1 MVIDILHPPT
11 DKRHSILSKKI
22 IIFAAISYTHMCQT
36 FTFPVQK
43 LFPNI
48 TSDLSKY
55 TSAGI
60 PDSIS
65 SGLNNDIK
73 LLDLGSKCSDVAGVD
88 PYLIDG
94 SLETGY
100 SVSLSASYCQ
110 YLWIICDVAIR
121 SIDYLNTIHIASMS
135 GKSKDE
141 LIIANEMTLSM
152 SDEDLTSLIASHNAS
167 GSITQFREQTKRINE
182 LLKDENFLSKMDR
195 ELSLALSLIKHDRR
209 TLCPEDFSGL
219 SMNDGYGLTVNSC
232 LVKGVSFI
240 LLHELHHLKLKH
252 LEKATKTSNDE
263 IEADAAAFWTMYSD
277 IGDDE
282 RFTVVIGILCMLFSL
297 FIKDFGTPDDKEHP
311 GEDTRVFHILEIVSG
326 DNPKYT
332 WLIIYL
338 FILWSNITGIENFP
352 EVSIY
357 DKDAIEKIKDFLSNY
372 HP

>member
-1 MVIDILHPPT
+1 
-11 DKRHSILSKKI
+11 
-22 IIFAAISYTHMCQT
+22 MCQT
-36 FTFPVQK
+36 FTFPVQR

-48 TSDLSKY
+48 TRDLGKY

-65 SGLNNDIK
+65 KGLDNNITI
-73 LLDLGSKCSDVAGVD
+73 LDLGSKCSDVAEVA

-100 SVSLSASYCQ
+100 SVSLSAAYCQ

-135 GKSKDE
+135 GKSKDK
-141 LIIANEMTLSM
+141 LIIDNEMALSM
-152 SDEDLTSLIASHNAS
+152 SDEDLTSLMELYKAQ
-167 GSITQFREQTKRINE
+167 GSVKQFRVQTERINE
-182 LLKDENFLSKMDR
+182 LLKDEKFLSKMER
-195 ELSLALSLIKHDRR
+195 ELSLALSLINHDCQ

-219 SMNDGYGLTVNSC
+219 NMTDGYGLTVNSC

-240 LLHELHHLKLKH
+240 LLHELHHIRLKH
-252 LEKATKTSNDE
+252 LEKATKTPNDE
-263 IEADAAAFWTMYSD
+263 TEADDAAFWTMCND

-297 FIKDFGTPDDKEHP
+297 FIKDSGTPDDKEHP
-311 GEDTRVFHILEIVSG
+311 GEDTRVFHILDIVSN
-326 DNPKYT
+326 DSPKYT

-357 DKDAIEKIKDFLSNY
+357 DKDAIEKIKDFLYNY